1 MARGKLPQCKL
12 YLPIRVPRRRPNR
25 IPNDIRRFQALRR
38 GRFGCYNGIMT
49 LRPSNT
55 VDPFNATGLRA
66 LAQRTLHRHP
76 LDLPAD
82 TPIAA
87 GPSDFELDPEA
98 VAEFAPKLAQRPAAV
113 LVPVIARTELT
124 LLFTL
129 RTDHLQTHA
138 GQISFPGGKID
149 SGEDALNA
157 ALREAEEEIGL
168 ARAHV
173 EPIGYLDSYR
183 TGTGY
188 RITPVVALVRPEFS
202 ISHNAG
208 EVAETFEVPLAFLLD
223 ERNFRTDTRIIGGR
237 ERSFYA
243 IPYGRRYIWG
253 ATAGILK
260 NMHKR
265 LTEL

>member
-1 MARGKLPQCKL
+1 MTMSSSKS
-12 YLPIRVPRRRPNR
+12 
-25 IPNDIRRFQALRR
+25 
-38 GRFGCYNGIMT
+38 FGS
-49 LRPSNT
+49 PSAT
-55 VDPFNATGLRA
+55 VLRA
-66 LAQRTLHRHP
+66 LAQRTLHR
-76 LDLPAD
+76 LPQAVSPES
-82 TPIAA
+82 PITS
-87 GPSDFELDPEA
+87 GPSDFDLNPEA
-98 VAEFAPKLAQRPAAV
+98 MAGLTPMLGQRPAAV
-113 LVPVIARTELT
+113 LVPIIARAELT

-129 RTDHLQTHA
+129 RTDHLQAHA

-157 ALREAEEEIGL
+157 ALRETEEEIGL

-173 EPIGYLDSYR
+173 DPIGYLDGYQ

-188 RITPVVALVRPEFS
+188 RITPVVGLVEPDFSLALS
-202 ISHNAG
+202 TN

-223 ERNFRTDTRIIGGR
+223 ERNFMTDTRIIGGR

-243 IPYGRRYIWG
+243 IPYGKRYIWG

-265 LTEL
+265 LTGS